1 MPLQR
6 QKASRRPQLRGHS
19 SLFRDQPR
27 AWSRR
32 RQRPGLTAPPHSALP
47 NGAAC
52 IPLHRALCSRF
63 AFARRTL
70 IKSLPGQEL
79 RTGSDLRAFNKENRL
94 RHARVGP
101 PWKTFVP
108 GLAGPFLYSAHPH
121 HRVFAVFLPLSSL
134 PHPILGF
141 VICGSSFNTELLSC
155 QSS

>member
-79 RTGSDLRAFNKENRL
+79 RTGSDLRAFNKENPPETRKGWPSMENFRARPSRAFSLLGSPSSQGLCGFSATQFSPTPYPRFCDL
-94 RHARVGP
+94 R
-101 PWKTFVP
+101 KQF
-108 GLAGPFLYSAHPH
+108 
-121 HRVFAVFLPLSSL
+121 
-134 PHPILGF
+134 
-141 VICGSSFNTELLSC
+141 
-155 QSS
+155 